1 MSRYLSGLCAAGL
14 GLCGGGWLI
23 VTAVLL
29 GGAPSD
35 ATLVT
40 LATGAG
46 VALVSVVGLWCWSL
60 AWRQRMRR
68 DGVMLRAD
76 RATSPR
82 RARRSRRALRREM
95 RRTARNRARRG
106 PQQGAQPRSAR
117 PDTGLADLGLA
128 GASIAHLVP
137 EPRAPESRPSSPPP
151 PPRSPAAAPR
161 GGEPAEH
168 HPYPPAAAAR
178 GGDPAEHLPYP
189 PAVSPPPAPAAACS
203 SASAADVATLV
214 AELRAILEPLL
225 AASGEGE
232 EAW

>member
-46 VALVSVVGLWCWSL
+46 VALVSVVALWCWSL

-68 DGVMLRAD
+68 DGVLQAARAP
-76 RATSPR
+76 SPR
-82 RARRSRRALRREM
+82 QARRSRRALRREM

-106 PQQGAQPRSAR
+106 SQQGAQPRQARSAR
-117 PDTGLADLGLA
+117 PDTGLAGVGLA
-128 GASIAHLVP
+128 GVSIAHLVP
-137 EPRAPESRPSSPPP
+137 GPRAAESQPPSPPL
-151 PPRSPAAAPR
+151 PPRSPAATDRGDERSIPR
-161 GGEPAEH
+161 SIIAED
-168 HPYPPAAAAR
+168 HPCPPA
-178 GGDPAEHLPYP
+178 GT
-189 PAVSPPPAPAAACS
+189 PPPAPVACS
-203 SASAADVATLV
+203 SAPAADVATLV

-232 EAW
+232 ETW